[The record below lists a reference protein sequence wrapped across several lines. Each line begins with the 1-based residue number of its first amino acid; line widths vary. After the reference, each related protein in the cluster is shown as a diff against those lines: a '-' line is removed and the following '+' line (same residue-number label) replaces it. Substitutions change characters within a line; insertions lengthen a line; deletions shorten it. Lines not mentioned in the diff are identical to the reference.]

1 MIGLEVPP
9 AQNRAWLA
17 SWAGEGGV
25 TARFLFSRTR
35 IGGGF
40 SESAKAPVRNVRR
53 PRPGP
58 VTAVSSPRNGPN
70 RLENT
75 AQAEAPFGAGCRE
88 ISNGVAGLP
97 EADFRGNEQNGNP
110 HLMSITLWL
119 SG

>member
-35 IGGGF
+35 IGAGF
-40 SESAKAPVRNVRR
+40 SESAKAPVCDVCRS
-53 PRPGP
+53 RPGR
-58 VTAVSSPRNGPN
+58 VTAVSSPQNGPN

-75 AQAEAPFGAGCRE
+75 ARAEAPFGAERTE
-88 ISNGVAGLP
+88 ISNGLAGLS
-97 EADFRGNEQNGNP
+97 ESEIRSKELNAKSKSSTIA
-110 HLMSITLWL
+110 L
-119 SG
+119 